1 MKLLVTNDDG
11 IDSTFLLELV
21 RALKDAGHSVFVV
34 APQSEQS
41 WIGCAKSR
49 HRTVTSTALPPLLGC
64 PTWTVDGTPSDC
76 VNIALAHLLPRS
88 ERIDAVVS
96 GINIGRNASLGFIL
110 ASGTIGGA
118 WEGAIHGLP
127 GIALSHDLSAEA
139 FATIRVQGGQPDAR
153 ILASV
158 RTAAARAAMLLPE
171 LVATIPGPG
180 FAVHNLNFPDPCGTD
195 TPIVRTVPAHVVIP
209 GLFSPA
215 ADDGTHRFVFHLGED
230 RSPAEPLTDRV
241 ALDTGRI
248 SHTILDYR
256 VLGSAFVT
264 PSPAA
269 R

>member
-1 MKLLVTNDDG
+1 M
-11 IDSTFLLELV
+11 
-21 RALKDAGHSVFVV
+21 
-34 APQSEQS
+34 
-41 WIGCAKSR
+41 
-49 HRTVTSTALPPLLGC
+49 
-64 PTWTVDGTPSDC
+64 
-76 VNIALAHLLPRS
+76 
-88 ERIDAVVS
+88 
-96 GINIGRNASLGFIL
+96 
-110 ASGTIGGA
+110 
-118 WEGAIHGLP
+118 
-127 GIALSHDLSAEA
+127 
-139 FATIRVQGGQPDAR
+139 
-153 ILASV
+153 
-158 RTAAARAAMLLPE
+158 
-171 LVATIPGPG
+171 ATIPGPG